1 MNVLVF
7 FIPILLG
14 VAAVIN
20 YKRYC
25 RISGS
30 GKIPVILDT
39 KFRCEMFAFLTCL
52 SLIAIFVIS
61 ELKSP
66 LV

>member
-1 MNVLVF
+1 MNAIVF

-14 VAAVIN
+14 VASVVN
-20 YKRYC
+20 YKQYSRM
-25 RISGS
+25 SGS

-39 KFRCEMFAFLTCL
+39 KFRCEMYAFLTCL

-61 ELKSP
+61 EITHP